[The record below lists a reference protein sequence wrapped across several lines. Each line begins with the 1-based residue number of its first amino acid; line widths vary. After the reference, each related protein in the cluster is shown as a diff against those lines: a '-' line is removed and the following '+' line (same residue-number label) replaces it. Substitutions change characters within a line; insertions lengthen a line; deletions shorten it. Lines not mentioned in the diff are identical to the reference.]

1 MKIFCSFALLAVLCP
16 AAWAGR
22 REATLTVLDCESY
35 ESSLKS
41 ICDLYE
47 ATAADVTGFL
57 WAVDLDKEHEKRM
70 TSVSPRDPLTDL
82 FESCFGLPTR
92 AFHQV
97 HWFHLT
103 RVPRGTDFAEGIL
116 PLHLV
121 LKTIWQTVI
130 SIPTDART
138 KANLQKL
145 EKKGLPDNFYGLKTQ
160 SPTHSGPYA
169 VLVRE
174 SAFHARSM
182 GNHNYLAFPEIIEDI
197 CNGYQ
202 KEFGERIHERIATA
216 LKPCIVKFETAEEDG
231 NRLVTPVLSYCW
243 HKVHNQKL
251 GSGTHHDYN
260 AGGIAI
266 PNAAIR
272 RVEFP

>member
-1 MKIFCSFALLAVLCP
+1 MKIFTVFALLAVLCP
-16 AAWAGR
+16 AASAGR

-57 WAVDLDKEHEKRM
+57 WAVDLDKEYEKRT
-70 TSVSPRDPLTDL
+70 TSVSSQDPLADL
-82 FESCFGLPTR
+82 FELRFGLPAQ
-92 AFHQV
+92 AFDQV
-97 HWFHLT
+97 RWFHLT
-103 RVPRGTDFAEGIL
+103 RVPCGTDFAQGIL
-116 PLHLV
+116 PLHSM

-130 SIPTDART
+130 SIPTDAPT
-138 KANLQKL
+138 KANLQRLQK
-145 EKKGLPDNFYGLKTQ
+145 EGLSNNFYGLKTQ
-160 SPTHSGPYA
+160 SLIHSGPYA

-174 SAFHARSM
+174 AAFHARSM
-182 GNHNYLAFPEIIEDI
+182 GNHDYLAFSEIIEDI

-202 KEFGERIHERIATA
+202 KEFGERIHERIAAA

-231 NRLVTPVLSYCW
+231 NRLVTPLLSYCW
-243 HKVHNQKL
+243 HKVHNEKL
-251 GSGTHHDYN
+251 SFGINAGYN
-260 AGGIAI
+260 GGGIAI